1 MTPVA
6 RGCTA
11 KHGARAGRRAP
22 DAGRRT
28 PGAGFATPTTAP
40 KHRKRRKR
48 PAKQARI
55 AVARRAIPAGHR
67 LH

>member
-11 KHGARAGRRAP
+11 KHGAR
-22 DAGRRT
+22 AGRRT

-55 AVARRAIPAGHR
+55 AVVRRAIPAGHR